1 MAGVTI
7 DHMVAFVLLIV
18 VITAS
23 IGVYS
28 QIIDSAI
35 AYQNNHKVAMKAA
48 ELANTLLLS
57 AGDPFNWGLS
67 DMTPYAFGLQDPD
80 IGGYSLS
87 TYSLARLRSASQA
100 LVYYPKTGQWY
111 SNNSLGGGGV
121 FFLPVSNAI
130 NYTTASR
137 LLGVNGSYAF
147 RLTVTPTLI
156 ISITEVNPNPLRLR
170 VDVRGPGSAVASAS
184 LNYLLVH
191 AVPKGGSFP
200 SFEYFSGASQTNSSG
215 SALLS
220 FPVDG
225 QQYAYSFMVY
235 ASVAGITGVGF
246 HTRDTILS
254 GASVMPFIE
263 NFQTR
268 SIILAHS
275 FDVHTYPPP
284 APALHY
290 NTTFLALTQNFQL
303 REIPMGNESG
313 LSRNGIINGGEG
325 WPYFRVQI
333 PIASPGILL
342 VAYRVSGQDYGIL
355 MMPWGISS
363 LGFTVTFG
371 GDPTSAD
378 WVATEMRQVTV
389 NRVAYQVQLSVW
401 SIKGYQPWRFNL

>member
-23 IGVYS
+23 IGAYS

-57 AGDPFNWGLS
+57 AGDPSAWGLGNS
-67 DMTPYAFGLQDPD
+67 TPFAFGLQDPD

-87 TYSLARLRSASQA
+87 AFSLARLTSATQS
-100 LVYYPKTGQWY
+100 LVYYSKTGQWY

-121 FFLPVSNAI
+121 LFLPVSNAV
-130 NYTTASR
+130 NYTTAAR
-137 LLGVNGSYAF
+137 LLGVNGSYGF
-147 RLTVTPTLI
+147 RLTVTPTLTVS
-156 ISITEVNPNPLRLR
+156 ISEVNLNPLRLR
-170 VDVRGPGSAVASAS
+170 VDVRGPGLAVASAT

-191 AVPKGGSFP
+191 AVPQGGTYP
-200 SFEYFSGASQTNSSG
+200 SFQYYSGITQTNSSG
-215 SALLS
+215 AALLQ
-220 FPVDG
+220 FPSVNG
-225 QQYAYSFMVY
+225 LQYAYSVLVY
-235 ASVAGITGVGF
+235 ASVGGLTGVGY
-246 HTRDTILS
+246 HTRESILNNKI
-254 GASVMPFIE
+254 MPFIE

-268 SIILAHS
+268 TIVLAHS

-284 APALHY
+284 VSALHY

-303 REIPMGNESG
+303 REVQMANGSG
-313 LSRNGIINGGEG
+313 LAKSGTINYGEG
-325 WPYFRVQI
+325 KPYFRVQI
-333 PIASPGILL
+333 PIQSAGILL
-342 VAYRVSGQDYGIL
+342 VAYRWGNDFGIV

-363 LGFTVTFG
+363 LGFSVTFG

-378 WVATEMRQVTV
+378 WIVTELRQVTV
-389 NRVAYQVQLSVW
+389 NRVAYQVELAVW
-401 SIKGYQPWRFNL
+401 GTKGYQPWRFNL